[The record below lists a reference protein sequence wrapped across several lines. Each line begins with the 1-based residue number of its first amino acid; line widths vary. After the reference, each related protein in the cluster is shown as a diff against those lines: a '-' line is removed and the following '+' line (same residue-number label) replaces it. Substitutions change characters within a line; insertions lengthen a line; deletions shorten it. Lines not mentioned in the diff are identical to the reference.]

1 MRKLTKILIVVSVLA
16 LTATLAGASLL
27 EYFGSVQ
34 TTINIS
40 QAVKIDGKAWDD
52 ITIKETINGTA
63 GYIYYSDQ
71 HKITNDGGQ
80 DAILTWNN
88 EFIPNSDGVTII
100 YEYWTGASTWEPY
113 ELPFTLNHGS
123 SVWVRFGYDFA
134 TNVNGSFIITSKLAL
149 PT

>member
-34 TTINIS
+34 TTINVS
-40 QAVKIDGKAWDD
+40 QAVKIDGKDWYDTS
-52 ITIKETINGTA
+52 ITKTIDGVA
-63 GYIYYSDQ
+63 GERYYSDQ
-71 HKITNDGGQ
+71 HQITNDGGQ

-88 EFIPNSDGVTII
+88 EFLPDSDGVTII
-100 YEYWTGASTWEPY
+100 YEYWTDISTWEPY
-113 ELPFTLNHGS
+113 ILPFTLNHGS

-134 TNVNGSFIITSKLAL
+134 MNVTGSFTITSKLAL